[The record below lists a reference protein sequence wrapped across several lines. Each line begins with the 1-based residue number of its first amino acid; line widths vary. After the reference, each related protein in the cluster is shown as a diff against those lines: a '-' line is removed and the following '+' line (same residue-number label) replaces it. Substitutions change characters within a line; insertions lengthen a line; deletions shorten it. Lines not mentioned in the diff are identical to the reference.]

1 MSALVT
7 SLLLG
12 LRQLLDPACLRIL
25 AKSIAVTLV
34 VFALLATAGWYAL
47 DWLLARA
54 GLADTAF
61 ANAGSLRGAASLLL
75 AILGLWLL
83 WRIVA
88 MAVIQFFADEVVQA
102 VERKHYPLQASMAR
116 DLSLGEQA
124 RQALAAAGR
133 ALLINLIAAPFA
145 LVLLFTA
152 IGPAILFVL
161 VNAVLLGRELQD
173 MVWLRHRADKAAP
186 PPLGRGDRVM
196 LGGVIAG
203 LMLVPLVQFIA
214 PLLGAASA
222 AHLVHRRAGQRAA

>member
-12 LRQLLDPACLRIL
+12 MRQLLDPACLRIL
-25 AKSIAVTLV
+25 GKSIAVTLA
-34 VFALLATAGWYAL
+34 VFAALAVAGWYAL
-47 DWLLARA
+47 DLLLARA
-54 GLADTAF
+54 GLVDTAF
-61 ANAGSLRGAASLLL
+61 ADAGSLRGAASLVL
-75 AILGLWLL
+75 AAVGLWLL

-116 DLSLGEQA
+116 DLPLGEQA
-124 RQALAAAGR
+124 RQALGAAWR

-145 LVLLFTA
+145 LVLLFTG
-152 IGPAILFVL
+152 IGPAPLFVL

-173 MVWLRHRADKAAP
+173 MVWLRHRADKAASA
-186 PPLGRGDRVM
+186 PLVRGDRVM

-203 LMLVPLVQFIA
+203 LMLVPLVQFVA
-214 PLLGAASA
+214 PLLGAAAA
-222 AHLVHRRAGQRAA
+222 AHLVHRRAGQQTS